1 MRHQAMT
8 LKIILRSLLAGTM
21 LVWLV
26 ALGGVIIASDEHINR
41 FDPSDVERLAPVAQG
56 LLLLIPLPFAFGVWW
71 LRRLSP
77 GSRANQS
84 PLGAA
89 LRGGAKAL
97 GWAYV
102 ALLAFSLL
110 VIAAHLRA
118 SATSTRGNR
127 MYTIG
132 IRPQITLP
140 GDSSYCNGSVQYY
153 FFCFYW
159 NNGFTFCF

>member
-1 MRHQAMT
+1 MT
-8 LKIILRSLLAGTM
+8 LKIILRCLLVAV
-21 LVWLV
+21 LLLWLA
-26 ALGGVIIASDEHINR
+26 ALGGVILASDERIR
-41 FDPSDVERLAPVAQG
+41 RLDPSDMGPLAVAAKY
-56 LLLLIPLPFAFGVWW
+56 LLLLLPLLFVSALWW

-118 SATSTRGNR
+118 SATETRGNR
-127 MYTIG
+127 MYTIS

-153 FFCFYW
+153 FLCFYW